1 VKFKKLLVG
10 AALFATAFAAY
21 AASGCPL
28 GCC

>member
-1 VKFKKLLVG
+1 MKFKKLLVG

-21 AASGCPL
+21 AGACPL